1 MAGRKNA
8 GRKNRGADAGAQ
20 TPAAGVSAPAA
31 GVQTPAARFFRSA
44 RLCRA
49 RDLTQLSILGDLVQ
63 GISKL
68 IHALQKERGATSIF
82 LGSGGA
88 TFVDRLAVRVA
99 ESRDIEA
106 LVRERLEHIDEQLD
120 RISVGARFYTRVAL
134 AFLALDTLPDT
145 RQRIAALLL
154 TPQDAVKA
162 FSDVIGR
169 LLAVGFETADIAAD
183 PSTSRALVAL
193 VNFSQGKEY
202 AGQERA
208 TAGAAFSRGRFDAAE
223 QRRLQYLASAQD
235 QALRIFAE
243 FADPAQAAAV
253 DELRVT
259 ADSLEV
265 QRVRRLALEPLAS
278 GAEPLGV
285 TADHWY
291 EVTTRRIDAMK
302 LIEDRLA
309 ADLVTLCAA
318 KLAEAQAPASSLTDP
333 MHVDGIRA
341 TAAVAMLITD
351 ADPALNSLGLDAG
364 IGFYGVDRAL
374 DGALPTPMRSILDV
388 VEAQSRRI
396 DDVSSQLESAR
407 TALAERKTIERAKGI
422 LMKNRR
428 LTETDAYALLRQ
440 TAMSQNRRLVE
451 IAEAVLNMA
460 DMLKV

>member
-1 MAGRKNA
+1 
-8 GRKNRGADAGAQ
+8 
-20 TPAAGVSAPAA
+20 
-31 GVQTPAARFFRSA
+31 VQSPAARFFRSA
-44 RLCRA
+44 RQCRA
-49 RDLTQLSILGDLVQ
+49 RDLTQLSILSELVQ

-88 TFVDRLAVRVA
+88 TFADRLAMRIA
-99 ESRDIEA
+99 ESREIET
-106 LVRERLEHIDEQLD
+106 LVREHLEHIDAQLE

-134 AFLALDTLPDT
+134 AFLALDTLPET
-145 RQRIAALLL
+145 RQRIAALTL
-154 TPQDAVKA
+154 TPQDAVKTY
-162 FSDVIGR
+162 SDVIGR

-183 PSTSRALVAL
+183 PATSRALVAL

-208 TAGAAFSRGRFDAAE
+208 TAGAAFSRGRLDPAE

-235 QALRIFAE
+235 QALRVFAE
-243 FADPAQAAAV
+243 FADPAQVAAV
-253 DELRVT
+253 DELGAG
-259 ADSLEV
+259 ADSIEV
-265 QRVRRLALEPLAS
+265 QRVRRIALDPRACDAQS
-278 GAEPLGV
+278 LGV
-285 TADHWY
+285 AADHWY

-309 ADLVTLCAA
+309 VDLGTLCAA
-318 KLAEAQAPASSLTDP
+318 KLAEAQTPDSAVTDP
-333 MHVDGIRA
+333 MHADGIRA

-364 IGFYGVDRAL
+364 IGFYALDGAL

-407 TALAERKTIERAKGI
+407 MALTERKTIERAKGV

-451 IAEAVLNMA
+451 IAEAVLSMA